1 MTTNSADPS
10 HRSHA
15 SPAQLQN
22 RHARASFARLA
33 VSKLLI
39 FFVLAYRATLGPFLA
54 GHCRFHPTCSQY
66 MIDAIQKYGPLRG
79 LWRGIKRIAR
89 CHPFGSCGYDPA

>member
-1 MTTNSADPS
+1 
-10 HRSHA
+10 
-15 SPAQLQN
+15 
-22 RHARASFARLA
+22 
-33 VSKLLI
+33 
-39 FFVLAYRATLGPFLA
+39 
-54 GHCRFHPTCSQY
+54 